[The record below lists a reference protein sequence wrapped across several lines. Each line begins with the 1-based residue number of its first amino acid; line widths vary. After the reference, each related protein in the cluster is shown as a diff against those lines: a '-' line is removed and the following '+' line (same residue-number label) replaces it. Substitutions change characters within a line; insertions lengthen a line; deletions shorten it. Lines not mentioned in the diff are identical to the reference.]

1 MNAIVILLAVAG
13 FAALAA
19 RTLRA
24 LLRLLGRGV
33 DEFLAAETVSVRANR
48 GDLTGMDEAADEQSV
63 ARRQRL
69 GALARFAAWM
79 GLLVAPPMTP
89 WPAQVYAVC
98 CVLWL
103 LPGSGLRPIL

>member
-1 MNAIVILLAVAG
+1 MNAIVLLLAVAG

-24 LLRLLGRGV
+24 LLRLLGRGI
-33 DEFLAAETVSVRANR
+33 DEFLAAETVSARANR
-48 GDLTGMDEAADEQSV
+48 GDLTGMDEATGDQSV
-63 ARRQRL
+63 ARRRRL
-69 GALARFAAWM
+69 GALARFAAWT

-89 WPAQVYAVC
+89 WPAQLYAAC
-98 CVLWL
+98 CILWL